1 MLLALSE
8 HFTWRGYLSK
18 SYDRYKSDGGSAV
31 ISTYAGLILVPAG
44 PNTVRRIGF
53 FEKLPK
59 DEVKESVDEEI
70 TIL

>member
-1 MLLALSE
+1 M
-8 HFTWRGYLSK
+8 
-18 SYDRYKSDGGSAV
+18 

>member
-1 MLLALSE
+1 
-8 HFTWRGYLSK
+8 
-18 SYDRYKSDGGSAV
+18 V
-31 ISTYAGLILVPAG
+31 ISTYTSLILVPAG
-44 PNTVRRIGF
+44 PNTVRRVGF